1 VRTDEQRAEIRR
13 GCDRFLQLYGGMSIA
28 DELASLAEVAAD
40 REPDRYGGGEL
51 IEELEHRLAE
61 LFGTEAAA
69 FLPSGTM
76 AQQIAL
82 RVWADETGINT
93 VALHGLAHLQMHELD
108 AAWELH
114 HLRPRFL
121 THEPRHATVDELAEI
136 AEPLGSVTV
145 ELPLRDADLQLP
157 TWDELSTFGAAARER
172 AARVHFDGARLWEST
187 DYLGHS
193 LAEVAALADS
203 VYVSFYKILGAMSG
217 SALVGSAAFIAQVRR
232 WRTRHGGTLFAQFP
246 AVLGALRGLDTY
258 LPRTPD
264 YVAHARKLAAGL
276 GELPSVRVNPDPP
289 HSSGFVVYADVPTD
303 RLDEATM
310 LYAQERH
317 TWTLS
322 WQAAQVPGWSRAEL
336 HVGEATMT
344 WTPEE
349 VTALLAELI
358 ATAAPKSGG

>member
-1 VRTDEQRAEIRR
+1 MHTDEQRAEIRR
-13 GCDRFLQLYGGMSIA
+13 GCDRFLQLYGRMSIA
-28 DELASLAEVAAD
+28 DELASLAEVAGD

-51 IEELEHRLAE
+51 IEELEHRLAG

-82 RVWADETGINT
+82 RVWADETGVDT

-108 AAWELH
+108 AAWEIH

-121 THEPRHATVDELAEI
+121 THDPRHATVDDLAEI

-145 ELPLRDADLQLP
+145 ELPLRDADLALP
-157 TWDELSTFGAAARER
+157 TWDGLSTFTAAAHER
-172 AARVHFDGARLWEST
+172 GARVHIDGARLWEST
-187 DYLGHS
+187 DHLGHS
-193 LAEVAALADS
+193 LAEVTALADS

-264 YVAHARKLAAGL
+264 YVVHARKLAAGL
-276 GELPSVRVNPDPP
+276 AELPSVRVNPDPP
-289 HSSGFVVYADVPTD
+289 HTSGFVVYVDVPTEK
-303 RLDEATM
+303 LDEATL
-310 LYAQERH
+310 LYAQEQH
-317 TWTLS
+317 TWTFL
-322 WQAAQVPGWSRAEL
+322 WQSTQVPGWSRAEM
-336 HVGEATMT
+336 HVGEVTMA
-344 WTPEE
+344 WTPEDL
-349 VTALLAELI
+349 TALLADLI
-358 ATAAPKSGG
+358 AQASQ